1 MKIIFILFTAGI
13 IAMLTMPTA
22 LTWPIIIGMN
32 LTLHTRFTIIAAVLL
47 AEIISGV
54 ILNTLKSTISLVGLI
69 FFTAAFIANSLY
81 KALNIFVYDFYFNY
95 ISRPELPNLAVLPKG
110 EYSCCVC
117 LEDKDHIYFP
127 STSIKELVVKHENH
141 AVCSSCFPSIN
152 QHGSVKNPLTNL
164 VEATWHCFN
173 NSRHDHSIIENRRFK
188 AHPADQPTQAASFRQ
203 EPHIATHNLT
213 SDAAPQTPPNA
224 APQTPPD
231 AILGA

>member
-95 ISRPELPNLAVLPKG
+95 TSRPELPNLAALPK
-110 EYSCCVC
+110 EKYDCAIC
-117 LEDKDHIYFP
+117 LDGKDHVYFP
-127 STSIKELVVKHENH
+127 NTSIKELVVQHKNQ
-141 AVCSSCFPSIN
+141 AVCSSCFSRMKQN
-152 QHGSVKNPLTNL
+152 GLANKNPLTNL
-164 VEATWHCFN
+164 PETTWHFFKY
-173 NSRHDHSIIENRRFK
+173 SRHDHSIIENRRFE
-188 AHPADQPTQAASFRQ
+188 ANHRSS
-203 EPHIATHNLT
+203 H
-213 SDAAPQTPPNA
+213 
-224 APQTPPD
+224 
-231 AILGA
+231 